1 MAETNGTK
9 AESTTDETK
18 TTESTADETK
28 TESTT
33 NETKTESTTDDTKS
47 ESTEPTEL
55 EQKIIRQVEV
65 DSNVHRMFLTSPYS
79 YFWGRGDL
87 RTLGTVSEVLTLKNT
102 AFVLLSVLLW

>member
-9 AESTTDETK
+9 AESTTGETK

-65 DSNVHRMFLTSPYS
+65 DSNVHRMTSPYS
-79 YFWGRGDL
+79 YFLGRGDL